1 MAAGAVPVDLYRYNN
16 LFDYTDG
23 TGILAYQS
31 PDSLARALA
40 SIFEDDRE
48 FTRRSLACI
57 DHAASL
63 TDEWE
68 KEVLANGVMSMLAT
82 GRLRQPPVTVSY
94 REPPLI
100 AKTDRSPESVAFLA
114 AQRRR
119 STVLAP
125 ASEGVL

>member
-1 MAAGAVPVDLYRYNN
+1 MAAGVVPVDLYRYSN
-16 LFDYTDG
+16 LFDYADG

-57 DHAASL
+57 DHVASR

-68 KEVLANGVMSMLAT
+68 SEVLANGVMSMLAR
-82 GRLRQPPVTVSY
+82 GRLRQPPVELSY
-94 REPPLI
+94 KEPPLI
-100 AKTDRSPESVAFLA
+100 ATIDRSPESEAFLA

-119 STVLAP
+119 ASVSAP
-125 ASEGVL
+125 SGDGSL